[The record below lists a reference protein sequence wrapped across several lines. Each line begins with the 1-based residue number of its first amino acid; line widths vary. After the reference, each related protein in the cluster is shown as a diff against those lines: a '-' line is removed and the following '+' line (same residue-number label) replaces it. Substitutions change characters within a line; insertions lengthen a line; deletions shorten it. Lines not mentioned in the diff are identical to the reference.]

1 MRISDW
7 SSDVCSSDLTVAQY
21 VPSVALSIRQTVSV
35 ALFRSIVARVLLLR
49 RMPFPRRS
57 AIRPAL
63 CIIFE
68 AELRQ
73 MQRAEGFMRAA
84 ILAAREIG
92 SVGRRF
98 DHANVSRAQIR
109 SEEHTS
115 ELQSL

>member
-1 MRISDW
+1 MASWRAEVTGCLRTPVVRAIVSEP
-7 SSDVCSSDLTVAQY
+7 LGTVAQY

-73 MQRAEGFMRAA
+73 MQRAEIGRASC
-84 ILAAREIG
+84 RER
-92 SVGRRF
+92 VCKY
-98 DHANVSRAQIR
+98 V
-109 SEEHTS
+109 
-115 ELQSL
+115 